1 MNFIQ
6 LKWISSIFICL
17 KTGFRKESIHNEI
30 AMSNFLSEILKKNL
44 NLKYF
49 NKQVQT
55 FIVPHNISL
64 QI

>member
-30 AMSNFLSEILKKNL
+30 AISNFFFGNLKKKPE
-44 NLKYF
+44 LKIF
-49 NKQVQT
+49 Q
-55 FIVPHNISL
+55 
-64 QI
+64 